1 MLKANATK
9 LAKEE
14 TDIADIVAFDGGKTN
29 TTIFYG
35 LLTQLRLHAVN

>member
-14 TDIADIVAFDGGKTN
+14 TDIADIVAFMESPARQILPFSTA
-29 TTIFYG
+29 Y
-35 LLTQLRLHAVN
+35 

>member
-14 TDIADIVAFDGGKTN
+14 TDIADIVAFHGVPGKTN

-35 LLTQLRLHAVN
+35 LLT